1 MALSPMDVLNNIRS
15 KAKLEDNFEK
25 QVVMRLNKEGK
36 LKLQLLA
43 PDQDHLFKAR
53 TQHFIPTLPGEED
66 PNEKGIVINCL
77 GSDCPV
83 CEALNTLR
91 HSNVTVDALN
101 EAYNPK
107 YPYTKLR
114 SAFTYPEHF
123 LIAARVIEDG
133 NKFLPKDENLGDV
146 QIVQFSRSALNSL
159 LHAYED
165 MLDDNEDDYDSLP
178 PLFGITENNDTV
190 KSLMVTLRIQTQ
202 PWSYSFTFNTK
213 GVECDLTEVNKTERL
228 EQITNDTMPNEDYVE
243 KAVSRVNEIKNYFN
257 NQGSVKS
264 TGVSSTMN
272 SRPHSQEKSDSKS
285 STEEPSI
292 DDILDTDLDDFDIDS
307 L

>member
-1 MALSPMDVLNNIRS
+1 MALSPIDVLNNIRS
-15 KAKLEDNFEK
+15 KVKLEDSFEK

-36 LKLQLLA
+36 IKLQLLA

-66 PNEKGIVINCL
+66 PNEKSIVINCM
-77 GSDCPV
+77 GSNCPI
-83 CEALNTLR
+83 CNALSTLKY
-91 HSNVTVDALN
+91 SNVTVEALN
-101 EAYNPK
+101 DAYSPK

-133 NKFLPKDENLGDV
+133 NKFLPKDESFDDV

-165 MLDDNEDDYDSLP
+165 MLEDNEDALDSLP
-178 PLFGITENNDTV
+178 PLFGIVNDNNNYTV
-190 KSLMVTLRIQTQ
+190 KSLIVTLRIQTQ

-213 GVECDLTEVNKTERL
+213 GVECDLTEINKTERL
-228 EQITNDTMPNEDYVE
+228 EQITSDTTPNEDYVE
-243 KAVSRVNEIKNYFN
+243 KAVSRINEIKNYFN
-257 NQGSVKS
+257 NSVKS
-264 TGVSSTMN
+264 TNVVSAPNTKVSN
-272 SRPHSQEKSDSKS
+272 SEPIK
-285 STEEPSI
+285 EPSI
-292 DDILDTDLDDFDIDS
+292 DDIIDTDLDDFDIDS

>member
-1 MALSPMDVLNNIRS
+1 MALSPMDVLNNIRN
-15 KAKLEDNFEK
+15 KVKLEDNFEK
-25 QVVMRLNKEGK
+25 QVIMRLNKEGK
-36 LKLQLLA
+36 IKLQLLA

-66 PNEKGIVINCL
+66 PNEKGIVINCM

-83 CEALNTLR
+83 CNALSTLKY
-91 HSNVTVDALN
+91 SNVTVEALN
-101 EAYNPK
+101 DAYSPK

-133 NKFLPKDENLGDV
+133 NKFLPKDESFDDV

-165 MLDDNEDDYDSLP
+165 MLEDNEDALDSLP
-178 PLFGITENNDTV
+178 PLFGIVNDSNNDTV
-190 KSLMVTLRIQTQ
+190 KSLIVTLRIQTQ

-213 GVECDLTEVNKTERL
+213 GVECDLTEINKTERL
-228 EQITNDTMPNEDYVE
+228 EQITSDTTPNEDYVE
-243 KAVSRVNEIKNYFN
+243 KAVSRINEIKNYFN
-257 NQGSVKS
+257 NQNSVKS
-264 TGVSSTMN
+264 TNVVSAPNTKVSN
-272 SRPHSQEKSDSKS
+272 SEPVK
-285 STEEPSI
+285 EPSI
-292 DDILDTDLDDFDIDS
+292 DDIIDTDLDDFDIDS